1 MSLNIE
7 LSNTNLNFLEYLN
20 TITDKQIFLNY
31 IVELGYNE
39 YLKLKNLK
47 FDNQFSTKQENTINI
62 NTLLSKHTND
72 IYKLIDDKINVLSIY
87 NNINAIDN
95 KSRGTIG
102 ENIIYD
108 FFKNNFNEFEID
120 DTSMIP
126 HSGDFKL
133 YIPEIN
139 EKIIIEVKNY
149 KNTVDQKQIDKLYYD
164 LNYSGINYGLF
175 ISLYSNISNKKN
187 NIEWEITKINSKTN
201 IVIFISNINDNLL
214 FTAVYVLINL
224 IKLIKSD
231 QSVILNSSL
240 DISKISNIINQI
252 YLQKNCIQKI
262 KNNILT
268 LHNNISKNILEL
280 YNSIVLY
287 ENNLFYNINELNNT
301 INKNLIKEVNNQDIE
316 ELPVDINKIGNINKL
331 NDVLHQV
338 SELNLQ
344 KKNTEMLELI
354 LSHFLKSS
362 INYDIK
368 IEDSKKILILNNN
381 TIFYTIKILKNSIN
395 IITKDNL
402 EIKNIEIIN
411 WTYISK
417 LF

>member
-7 LSNTNLNFLEYLN
+7 LSNNNLNFLEYLN

>member
-7 LSNTNLNFLEYLN
+7 LSNNNLNFLEYLN

-201 IVIFISNINDNLL
+201 IIIFISNINDNLL

-344 KKNTEMLELI
+344 KKMTPFVICVALLAQ
-354 LSHFLKSS
+354 
-362 INYDIK
+362 DIC
-368 IEDSKKILILNNN
+368 L
-381 TIFYTIKILKNSIN
+381 
-395 IITKDNL
+395 
-402 EIKNIEIIN
+402 
-411 WTYISK
+411 
-417 LF
+417 